1 MCVQLTQSYFAKTLE
16 TLCAEGFVSKIAVAV
31 SGGADSLC
39 LALMAHDW
47 AVDRGIEVIGLT
59 VDHGLRPESAAEA
72 EQVHVWLTERK
83 MAHHILTWTGDKPKT
98 RVEEKAR
105 EARYRLL
112 LDWCHHQKV
121 SCLLL
126 GHQLEDQAET
136 FFLRLAR
143 SSGID
148 GLSAMRPVT
157 IREGVF
163 LVRPFLDV
171 HRDSIRGYLRT
182 HYRQK
187 WIEDPSNQDDQYE
200 RVRLRK
206 AAPIL
211 SQLGL
216 TPQAVSLSAKRLA
229 RVRGCL
235 ETLTDSF
242 LKKQVVWS
250 HGGYAFIPSEAWE
263 NLPQEIALRVLS
275 FVLETIGGGSVPRL
289 EQLEK
294 RCRPQMQA
302 QTLAGC
308 EIVPCRTG
316 FYVCR
321 EWAQMAAPVRLK
333 AETPTHWDRFYVC
346 VSKAATI
353 APLQEAL
360 SQTGLPAKVRRTLP
374 ALYDGKTLLWVP
386 SLDYYAKKDDINGT
400 VVLKVSKWKK
410 M

>member
-16 TLCAEGFVSKIAVAV
+16 TLCAEGYVSKIAVAV

-72 EQVHVWLTERK
+72 EQVHAWLTERK

-294 RCRPQMQA
+294 RCRPQMQD

-321 EWAQMAAPVRLK
+321 ERAQMAAPVRLK

-346 VSKAATI
+346 VSKEATI